1 MATMPM
7 TPAAEAMPAEAM
19 PAEALPAEEMPA
31 EEAGGYVIEIM
42 VHTDGTFEVA
52 LGEMKM
58 EAGEPAG
65 ESFTDLG
72 AALKAVMMMVKE
84 NPMGSS
90 AQGQFDAGFKA
101 KY

>member
-1 MATMPM
+1 
-7 TPAAEAMPAEAM
+7 
-19 PAEALPAEEMPA
+19 
-31 EEAGGYVIEIM
+31 
-42 VHTDGTFEVA
+42 
-52 LGEMKM
+52 M

>member
-7 TPAAEAMPAEAM
+7 TPAAEAMPAEA
-19 PAEALPAEEMPA
+19 MPA

-42 VHTDGTFEVA
+42 VHTDGTFEVSKA
-52 LGEMKM
+52 DMKM
-58 EAGEPAG
+58 EAAETADEAG

-72 AALKAVMMMVKE
+72 AALKAVMTMVKE